1 MNTSTKPIKTKVIE
15 VILTIATVITIF
27 ITIGLV
33 IATVEEYRDRTKS
46 PYSESSFEYALAE
59 HEYGRLMDYAM
70 QAEVYENPAASV
82 KKYFGISDY
91 FYASTMENLARTMS
105 DPGLEDYWR
114 SRKNEATGAA
124 AAFPEDVII
133 IDQQYSVK

>member
-1 MNTSTKPIKTKVIE
+1 MNTTGKPVKSKVIE
-15 VILTIATVITIF
+15 VILTIVTVITIF

-46 PYSESSFEYALAE
+46 PYSESSFEYALEE
-59 HEYGRLMDYAM
+59 HEYGRLMDYAI
-70 QAEVYENPAASV
+70 QAEVYENPSASA

-114 SRKNEATGAA
+114 SRKNEVAGAA